1 MEKLTNLLGEAQAC
15 LTQNILPFWLEQMR
29 DVERGGWYG
38 RMTGRGELQKDA
50 ERGGVLYAR
59 LLWTFSAAYRV
70 MHDGALLEAASRAKD
85 YIERFFM
92 DHQYGGSYW
101 SVTAEGAPLDTKK
114 QTYAI
119 GFMLYGFSEYA
130 RATGDDHALDVA
142 LSLFDVIEEHAWEP
156 EYGGY
161 LEAFTRDWQPLADM
175 RLSAKDDNWPKSQ
188 NTHLHVIEPY
198 TNLLRVLKE
207 RGRSGEQAVMA
218 RVEKAVRRLID
229 LFAHCILNPETH
241 HLDLFFDLDWTRM
254 STTASYGHDIEC
266 SWLLHE
272 AALVVGD
279 AGLLSQIAPIVR
291 AVAAASEGGLQADG
305 SMVYESGDAD
315 RHWWVQAETVV
326 GFVNLYQYFGD
337 EEALT
342 KALRCWDYV
351 KAHLIDRER
360 GEWFWSVRADGSVNL
375 DDDHAGPWKCPYHNS
390 RMCLEIMERFGRRK

>member
-1 MEKLTNLLGEAQAC
+1 MDQLRKLVTEARSC
-15 LTQNILPFWLEQMR
+15 LTLNILPFWLQQMR
-29 DVERGGWYG
+29 DSERGGWFG

-50 ERGGVLYAR
+50 PRGGVLYAR

-70 MHDGALLEAASRAKD
+70 LRDESLFEAASWTRD
-85 YIERFFM
+85 YIERYFV
-92 DHQYGGSYW
+92 DGQNGGTYW
-101 SVTAEGAPLDTKK
+101 SVAADGSPLDTKK

-130 RATGDDHALDVA
+130 RATGDEHALDIA
-142 LSLFDVIEEHAWEP
+142 LNLFDVIEAHAWEP

-161 LEAFTRDWQPLADM
+161 VEAFTREWQPLADM

-198 TNLLRVLKE
+198 TNLLRTLKE
-207 RGRSGEQAVMA
+207 RGRSSEQAMTK
-218 RVEKAVRRLID
+218 RVEEAVRRLIE
-229 LFAHCILNPETH
+229 LFVNHILNPETR
-241 HLDLFFDLDWTRM
+241 HLDLFFDLDWTRK

-279 AGLLSQIAPIVR
+279 AELLAQVEPIVK

-305 SMVYESGDAD
+305 SMVYETRDDD

-326 GFVNLYQYFGD
+326 GFVNLYQHFGD
-337 EEALT
+337 EG
-342 KALRCWDYV
+342 ALRKAVNCWEYV

-360 GEWFWSVRADGSVNL
+360 GEWHWSVRADGNVNL

-390 RMCLEIMERFGRRK
+390 RMCLEIMERFRNVK